1 MSDSLVRIFVRNFI
15 QLLSKFIFDYNP
27 VFVHIDHIF
36 SDCVGPTALVAT
48 MVNDVEVFVRL
59 VYRLGL
65 FNVQYSVKRQFYD
78 FSSEK
83 GKNE

>member
-15 QLLSKFIFDYNP
+15 QLLSKFIFDYNQ

-59 VYRLGL
+59 VYRLRL
-65 FNVQYSVKRQFYD
+65 FHVAYAVKRRFYD

-83 GKNE
+83 GEK

>member
-1 MSDSLVRIFVRNFI
+1 MSDSLLRIFVRNFLK
-15 QLLSKFIFDYNP
+15 LLWKFIFNY
-27 VFVHIDHIF
+27 VLIFVHVDCNF
-36 SDCVGPTALVAT
+36 SDFVGPTALVAT
-48 MVNDVEVFVRL
+48 LVNDVEVFVRL

-65 FNVQYSVKRQFYD
+65 FNVPYAVKRRFYD